1 VTDDRASLAETPTFP
16 LVSRRRVIGLPFG
29 ELAGAR
35 RGSGSDI
42 AGTRPYEPG
51 DDVARIDWNASARLS
66 MARDADEFV
75 VREYYAEEAPKVI
88 LLCDRRPAMAI
99 FGAELPWLSKPLAMA
114 RAAASIAASAVAAKG
129 LVGSLDLA
137 GDGSGSRRP
146 MWIPPRSKRDLAMVE
161 LRLAEAGFDAPD
173 DNLLAGFEHLVH
185 ARRDV
190 PPGSFV
196 FVLSDFLQ
204 PPPVGEL
211 VRLEEHRWDVVPV
224 VIQDPVW
231 EQSFPLIPSLVV
243 PVADPS
249 GDRIELVRISKGE
262 AQRRRRLNRERLDRL
277 LGELRALGID
287 PVLIGSSDPDRVRA
301 AFLAWVE
308 RRTDVGRGAWHV

>member
-1 VTDDRASLAETPTFP
+1 MTDARASPAETPTFP
-16 LVSRRRVIGLPFG
+16 LVSRRRVVGLPFG

-66 MARDADEFV
+66 TARDADEFV

-88 LLCDRRPAMAI
+88 LVCDRRPAMGL
-99 FGAELPWLSKPLAMA
+99 FGPELPWLSKPLAMS
-114 RAAASIAASAVAAKG
+114 RAAASIAASAVEAKG
-129 LVGSLDLA
+129 LVGSLDVA
-137 GDGSGSRRP
+137 GNETEMGEP
-146 MWIPPRSKRDLAMVE
+146 TWIPPRSKGDLAIVE
-161 LRLAEAGFDAPD
+161 LRLSEAGFDAPE

-249 GDRIELVRISKGE
+249 GDRIELARISQGE
-262 AQRRRRLNRERLDRL
+262 ARRRRRRNRERLERL
-277 LGELRALGID
+277 LGELGLLGID

-301 AFLAWVE
+301 AFLAWAE
-308 RRTDVGRGAWHV
+308 RRTDVGRGTWA